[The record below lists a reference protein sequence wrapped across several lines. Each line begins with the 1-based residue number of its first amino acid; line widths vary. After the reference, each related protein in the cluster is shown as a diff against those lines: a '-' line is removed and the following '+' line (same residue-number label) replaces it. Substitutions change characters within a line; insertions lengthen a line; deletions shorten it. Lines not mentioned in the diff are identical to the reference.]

1 MKPNISEQLARI
13 AITAAAAICGAVFS
27 MSTASAQTFADLSLD
42 SENGRVTS
50 QVTSTPGA
58 LFCCQAIQSADD
70 SLTSPTRI
78 DGETSQ
84 DQRDLPG
91 KYFISGA
98 GGNNV
103 IINAANF
110 ATHRAVYD
118 IAAAFD
124 SGDFDFTKPF
134 MALSYFYPNLSTFEN
149 TPALRVAGITGGE
162 ATIAKNGRVL
172 SVNISELKIGENAAF
187 PQALTYQWK
196 TAAGTDIA
204 NATLQT
210 YTADS
215 GATVQVLITDKAGE
229 KTFTPILATAEVAAP
244 PAEEIN
250 LLLNTENLQ
259 VTATVISTGG
269 KTFRCCQIRQAA
281 AATGGSSEISGIEG
295 VPSPGFLSGASS
307 TGPVKVAGDTAV
319 YNLSMVLNASYDYSK
334 PFILFFHLGTP
345 CCSDNVFSNRLRIA
359 GIMSGEA
366 TVNEDGLTLSVN
378 ISELRNVVG
387 REPILEELTFQWQ
400 TSAGVAISGETGQT
414 YTAATNATVQVQIT
428 DKAGLKTFA
437 AITATAEVV
446 TPADTDA
453 ICNAK
458 MQVLV
463 GTSCV
468 ACGTGETFSDTTN
481 ECVADTVTPPPNTD
495 AICNAKMQIL
505 VGTSCEDCTSGTTF
519 STESNS
525 CVADTVTPT
534 PPTQESCNTA
544 GERFDSDT
552 TSCVA
557 CPADTTLTGNVCEP
571 NEVTPTPP
579 TQESCNTAG
588 QRFDSGTT
596 SCVACPA
603 NTTLTGNECVADTVT
618 PPAVTKESCNANQQ
632 GFVDGA
638 CVVCTTANPYNATE
652 GQCVAATESGGGN
665 NSGNTGG
672 NTGGSTAS
680 DNNAILY
687 AGGAVVG
694 ALFILSYF
702 QSEAADKAALSF
714 SPAYNYSFTES
725 GYAYNAGGRVDYQRD
740 NLRLFWTATQD
751 NKDGEFGDFRYSS
764 GAEYESDNWA
774 ASFSESV
781 AGKVADYDFS
791 FAAAIPGDD
800 WKISSVYRLHS
811 RFEEDDTT
819 GWESDSEN
827 SLSLEGVFALRGWEL
842 KPSAGFQWQNAE
854 KFGETAKFGLEGAFN
869 YKQWHITPAAAYQTN
884 GDNTKL
890 NLQITRR
897 F

>member
-1 MKPNISEQLARI
+1 MKLNISEQLARI

-27 MSTASAQTFADLSLD
+27 MSTASAQTPTFSDLSLD

-149 TPALRVAGITGGE
+149 TPALRVAGITGGD
-162 ATIAKNGRVL
+162 ATVDKNKQLL
-172 SVNISELKIGENAAF
+172 SVNISDLEIGENAAF

-229 KTFTPILATAEVAAP
+229 KTFTPILATADERTAEDCEASEVFVDSSKTCRPRVQADCTGTTLPVIDATSNECRATIAADCTETQTFDTDSCRP
-244 PAEEIN
+244 TIATDCTAE
-250 LLLNTENLQ
+250 TQ
-259 VTATVISTGG
+259 VFATDRCRATIAADCTAETQVFATDRCRATIAADCTAETQVFATDRCRATIAGDCTATQVFATDRCRARVQADCTG
-269 KTFRCCQIRQAA
+269 TSLPI
-281 AATGGSSEISGIEG
+281 INEG
-295 VPSPGFLSGASS
+295 VCRA
-307 TGPVKVAGDTAV
+307 
-319 YNLSMVLNASYDYSK
+319 
-334 PFILFFHLGTP
+334 
-345 CCSDNVFSNRLRIA
+345 R
-359 GIMSGEA
+359 EA
-366 TVNEDGLTLSVN
+366 EDC
-378 ISELRNVVG
+378 
-387 REPILEELTFQWQ
+387 
-400 TSAGVAISGETGQT
+400 
-414 YTAATNATVQVQIT
+414 
-428 DKAGLKTFA
+428 
-437 AITATAEVV
+437 TAEQVFV
-446 TPADTDA
+446 DSSKTCRARVETDCTAGQVFVDSSKVCRARVETDCTAGQVFVDSSKVCRARVETDCTGNTPVFAD
-453 ICNAK
+453 
-458 MQVLV
+458 
-463 GTSCV
+463 GSCRARV
-468 ACGTGETFSDTTN
+468 QEDCTGETPILTN
-481 ECVADTVTPPPNTD
+481 
-495 AICNAKMQIL
+495 
-505 VGTSCEDCTSGTTF
+505 G
-519 STESNS
+519 
-525 CVADTVTPT
+525 
-534 PPTQESCNTA
+534 
-544 GERFDSDT
+544 
-552 TSCVA
+552 
-557 CPADTTLTGNVCEP
+557 VCE
-571 NEVTPTPP
+571 
-579 TQESCNTAG
+579 
-588 QRFDSGTT
+588 
-596 SCVACPA
+596 
-603 NTTLTGNECVADTVT
+603 
-618 PPAVTKESCNANQQ
+618 
-632 GFVDGA
+632 
-638 CVVCTTANPYNATE
+638 
-652 GQCVAATESGGGN
+652 AATESGGGN

-819 GWESDSEN
+819 GWESDSKN

-854 KFGETAKFGLEGAFN
+854 KFGETAKFGLDAAFN

-884 GDNTKL
+884 DNNTKL